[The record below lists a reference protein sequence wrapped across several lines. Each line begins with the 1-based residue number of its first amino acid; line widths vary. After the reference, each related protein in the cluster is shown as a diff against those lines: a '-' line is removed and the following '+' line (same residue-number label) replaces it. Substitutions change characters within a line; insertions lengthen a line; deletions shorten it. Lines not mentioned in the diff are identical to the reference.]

1 MKIDIFRTK
10 ETPRSVSGELFVDNQ
25 LECLTLE
32 PSRTNPV
39 HEGHPCI
46 PAGVYSVV
54 FTPSPHLG
62 YITPE
67 LLDVPDRS
75 DIRIHIGNFPQDSL
89 GCVLVGQ
96 AAAADTVLESRQ
108 AFNKL
113 MTLLKTAL
121 GNITVTINDVR

>member
-10 ETPRSVSGELFVDNQ
+10 ETPRSVSGELFVDSQ
-25 LECLTLE
+25 FECYTLE
-32 PSRTNPV
+32 PSRTSPV
-39 HEGHPCI
+39 HAGHPCI

-67 LLDVPDRS
+67 LLDVPGRS
-75 DIRIHIGNFPQDSL
+75 DIRIHVGNFPKDSL